1 MQSFNNHLKM
11 TSINLMNKNIVNRSS
26 AIFPF
31 LVNPKIDTKIHFLS
45 YWFIKRNIS
54 DISFV
59 MTVRSKNGKLLYRNL
74 EIINHVKSNE
84 ISIKKILKKTNMD
97 FNSAFFGSIEL
108 EFLSKKNLVFPFPAV
123 IINMISNSSSA
134 FVHTCGRI
142 YNDIYDK
149 KINSYEIVPESGFDI
164 LPNESLTPFFS
175 FVNGPNELKNHI
187 LNLNIQ
193 NYRGNIFN
201 KKILLKKLKK
211 YETKFIFFLSKKEK
225 NFLENQKGTVS
236 IKHRL
241 TEFFPR
247 FLAGNMDIKKTISSL
262 THTYYDL
269 TKTKKKNIW
278 VNQNPK
284 IFFDSIFSFPL
295 FIKKNYYNELA
306 IYPIFSKCEMNLDLQ
321 IINNNGNLI
330 FEKKSFQFLKKI
342 NKKIIYINLN
352 KHFEYLNLNKRE
364 SYFVRVI
371 VNANSKPLTRFK
383 VGLNIGLQKKKLN
396 IPTNICFN
404 SILPD
409 KNIVNKQGTFKW
421 APILDV
427 EKSLICLS
435 NINYFRKDFKDAKVI
450 MKIWSQNNSKFL
462 IKKIS
467 IKDNGNRFISFKKNL
482 KVKKFLNEKSGWIT
496 FQCDNPFVNGFY
508 FENQNNG
515 FIGGDHL
522 F

>member
-1 MQSFNNHLKM
+1 
-11 TSINLMNKNIVNRSS
+11 
-26 AIFPF
+26 
-31 LVNPKIDTKIHFLS
+31 
-45 YWFIKRNIS
+45 
-54 DISFV
+54 
-59 MTVRSKNGKLLYRNL
+59 
-74 EIINHVKSNE
+74 
-84 ISIKKILKKTNMD
+84 
-97 FNSAFFGSIEL
+97 
-108 EFLSKKNLVFPFPAV
+108 
-123 IINMISNSSSA
+123 
-134 FVHTCGRI
+134 
-142 YNDIYDK
+142 
-149 KINSYEIVPESGFDI
+149 
-164 LPNESLTPFFS
+164 
-175 FVNGPNELKNHI
+175 
-187 LNLNIQ
+187 
-193 NYRGNIFN
+193 
-201 KKILLKKLKK
+201 
-211 YETKFIFFLSKKEK
+211 
-225 NFLENQKGTVS
+225 
-236 IKHRL
+236 
-241 TEFFPR
+241 
-247 FLAGNMDIKKTISSL
+247 
-262 THTYYDL
+262 
-269 TKTKKKNIW
+269 
-278 VNQNPK
+278 
-284 IFFDSIFSFPL
+284 
-295 FIKKNYYNELA
+295 
-306 IYPIFSKCEMNLDLQ
+306 MNLDLQ

-330 FEKKSFQFLKKI
+330 FEKKSFQIIKKI

-352 KHFEYLNLNKRE
+352 KHFEYLNLNKKK
-364 SYFVRVI
+364 SYFARVI

-409 KNIVNKQGTFKW
+409 KNVVHKQGTFKW

-450 MKIWSQNNSKFL
+450 MKIWSQYNSKFL